1 MNCRIA
7 GTVGVA
13 LAGLL
18 PVLAPAWAP
27 ASSPASS
34 LIQAQNAPVG
44 DTLVLELPSNQWFE
58 GPLESVTVSPNG
70 GWALIH
76 RRGAPGHASVQLY
89 SLKTGQEEAATLLAD
104 MTRVDNAEFF
114 GTSAIARLGERGS
127 ESGWFLPTADSE
139 QLSSLPADGV
149 AVFTGD
155 SSELAYY
162 RSGAPS
168 QVIFVKAQNQ
178 VRDYEI
184 SGRVTSMTFSH
195 DRDYFYDLLFQ
206 PSGESSLVRIS
217 VNSGATKAIASHL
230 DASPAQSRMALSADG
245 RKLYLAL
252 ATDAPPNN
260 EARHQPEADR
270 WLKIYELD
278 LATGARRPIVD
289 SPGQDN
295 SSPAIVKGDLYWT
308 RTVFN
313 DSVDLIPAGGGEAK
327 EIVAGGEV
335 PMWSPDSHRIGYTF
349 GGSRLADWGLDLDD
363 AVVSIDDQGNRA
375 TPPAVIVSGYHEDF
389 APAWSPDGKWIAFHS
404 HRSPKPVPVFDD
416 PSSSD
421 DIYLRRADDVHAPE
435 IRLTEFGWETGPAYW
450 SPDGEKLLF
459 TSWDRNGVAGVD
471 KLFVLTMS
479 MEVGRALRAEMLP
492 LPAEIRSVSWAA
504 WSPDGEKIAI
514 EDNRGGDARTL
525 WTVHADGSHAE
536 KVLDYKGTTYGGVDW
551 AADGKTIV
559 YSALDGE
566 RLQLFAVTLDGGA
579 THQLTHDSGNL
590 MHPRISPD
598 GKWIACTR
606 IVQSKQIWRRPL
618 S

>member
-7 GTVGVA
+7 GTIVVG

-18 PVLAPAWAP
+18 PGLAPTFAP
-27 ASSPASS
+27 ASSRVM
-34 LIQAQNAPVG
+34 AQNAPAK
-44 DTLVLELPSNQWFE
+44 DTLVLDLPSNQWFE

-70 GWALIH
+70 NWALVH
-76 RRGAPGHASVQLY
+76 RRGTPSHATVQLY
-89 SLKTGQEEAATLLAD
+89 SLKTGLEDPATLIAD
-104 MTRVDNAEFF
+104 LTRVDNAEFF
-114 GTSAIARLGERGS
+114 GASGIARLGERGT
-127 ESGWFLPTADSE
+127 ETGWFLPAGDSE
-139 QLSSLPADGV
+139 QLSSLPADAV
-149 AVFTGD
+149 AIFTAD
-155 SSELAYY
+155 SRELAYY
-162 RSGAPS
+162 RSGIPS
-168 QVIFVKAQNQ
+168 PVIFVKAQDQ

-184 SGRVTSMTFSH
+184 SGRVTSMAFSP

-206 PSGESSLVRIS
+206 ASGESSLVRIS
-217 VNSGATKAIASHL
+217 VNTGATKVMASHL
-230 DASPAQSRMALSADG
+230 DASPMASRMALSADG
-245 RKLYLAL
+245 RELYLAL
-252 ATDAPPNN
+252 ATDGAPNN

-278 LATGARRPIVD
+278 LATGARRAVVD

-295 SSPAIVKGDLYWT
+295 SSPAIVKGNLYWT

-313 DSVDLIPAGGGEAK
+313 DSVVVIPAAGGEAK
-327 EIVAGGEV
+327 EIVAGGQV

-363 AVVSIDDQGNRA
+363 AVVSLDDQGNRA
-375 TPPAVIVSGYHEDF
+375 SPPAVIVSGYHEDF

-404 HRSPKPVPVFDD
+404 HRSPKPVSVFDD

-450 SPDGEKLLF
+450 SPDGQKLLF
-459 TSWDRNGVAGVD
+459 TSWDRNGLAGVD

-479 MEVGRALRAEMLP
+479 MEVGRVLRADMLP
-492 LPAEIRSVSWAA
+492 LPPEIRSVSWAA

-536 KVLDYKGTTYGGVDW
+536 KLLDYKGATYDGIDW
-551 AADGKTIV
+551 SPDGKTIV
-559 YSALDGE
+559 FSALAGD
-566 RLQLFAVTLDGGA
+566 RLQLFAIPSTGGIV
-579 THQLTHDSGNL
+579 HQLTQGSGNL

-598 GKWIACTR
+598 GKWIACTW